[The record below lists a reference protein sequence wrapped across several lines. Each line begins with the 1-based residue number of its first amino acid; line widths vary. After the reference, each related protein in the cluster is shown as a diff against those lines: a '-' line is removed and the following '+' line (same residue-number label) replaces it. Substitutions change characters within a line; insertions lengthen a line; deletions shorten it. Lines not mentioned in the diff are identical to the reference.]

1 MRISPRWLLA
11 ATLLTLAVVACGDDD
26 DDGSPTPSA
35 AVPTVA
41 ASLPQPEP
49 AQPVDAE
56 QAIPTNGVIELA
68 VEGNLFVDN
77 HLAVPLAES
86 VVIRLTN
93 NDTVPHNLRLAG
105 TDGEWD
111 TEDDAVTTPEQ
122 IDGGGVG
129 ELTFAPQVDGYYTFR
144 CDFHPTTMGG
154 RIVAGEPSGPPETA
168 ATPTPSPTPAGASP
182 TETPAE

>member
-1 MRISPRWLLA
+1 V
-11 ATLLTLAVVACGDDD
+11 TVVTLATAVACGDDD
-26 DDGSPTPSA
+26 DDTSPTPSA

-41 ASLPQPEP
+41 AALPQPEP
-49 AQPVDAE
+49 PQPVDSE
-56 QAIPTNGVIELA
+56 SVSPENGVIEIA
-68 VEGNLFVDN
+68 AQGNLFLDN
-77 HLAVPLAES
+77 YLAIPLGES

-129 ELTFAPQVDGYYTFR
+129 ELSFAPQVDGYYTFR
-144 CDFHPTTMGG
+144 CDFHPTSMGG
-154 RIVAGEPSGPPETA
+154 RIIAGEPSGPPETIV
-168 ATPTPSPTPAGASP
+168 PTPSPTTTAAGTGSPA
-182 TETPAE
+182 ETPAD